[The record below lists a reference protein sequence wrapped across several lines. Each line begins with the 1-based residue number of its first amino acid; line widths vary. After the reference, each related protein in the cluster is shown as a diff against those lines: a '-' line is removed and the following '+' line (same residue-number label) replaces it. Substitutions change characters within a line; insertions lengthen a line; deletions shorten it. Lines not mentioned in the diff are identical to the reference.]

1 MRLIAFPGRPLAGAV
16 RPPGDKSISH
26 RALLLGAAA
35 TGQTRISGL
44 LESADV
50 LNTAAAMAALGAE
63 VGRAGDDWVVRG
75 RGFHSPAAA
84 LDFGNSGTGAR
95 LCMGLLAGYPIAAT
109 FIGDASLSKRPMAR
123 ILEPLARMGA
133 DTRSEGG
140 RLPVTVVG
148 RPPLTAIDYASKTAS
163 AQVKSA
169 VLLAGLHADGVTKV
183 SEPARSRDH
192 TENMLRAFGAEI
204 ANGDD
209 DGHPWA
215 SVRGGPALTGQ
226 AVIVPGDP
234 SSAAFFLAA
243 GLIAPGSDI
252 LVEAMSLNP
261 LRIGFV
267 QTIADMGAD
276 VTVTRGEDACGEP
289 AGSVRVRHAALRG
302 ATPPPARAASMI
314 DEYPILAALAAFA
327 EGETRLTGAEELRVK
342 ESDRIA
348 LMARGLRACGVEV
361 DELLDGLIIQGCGPG
376 GVRGGAEIE
385 TEGDHRIAMSFLV
398 LGLGA
403 QQPVMVDEA
412 DMIATS
418 FPDFAARMAALGADI
433 RAG

>member
-1 MRLIAFPGRPLAGAV
+1 MRLIAFPGRPLAGTV

-26 RALLLGAAA
+26 RALMLGAAA
-35 TGQTRISGL
+35 EGQTRISGL

-50 LNTAAAMAALGAE
+50 LNTAAAMAALGADMARD
-63 VGRAGDDWVVRG
+63 GADWIVRG
-75 RGFHSPAAA
+75 RDFQRPAAA

-109 FIGDASLSKRPMAR
+109 FVGDASLSKRPMAR
-123 ILEPLARMGA
+123 ILEPLALMGA
-133 DTRSEGG
+133 QTRAEGG
-140 RLPVTVVG
+140 RLPVTVIG

-169 VLLAGLHADGVTKV
+169 VLLAGLHAEGVTRV

-192 TENMLRAFGAEI
+192 TENMLAAFGADI
-204 ANGDD
+204 ATGAD
-209 DGHPWA
+209 DGGPWA
-215 SVRGGPALTGQ
+215 SVRGGARLVGQ
-226 AVIVPGDP
+226 DVRVPGDP

-243 GLIAPGSDI
+243 GLIVAGSDI

-267 QTIADMGAD
+267 ETIAEMGAD
-276 VTVTRGEDACGEP
+276 VTMTRSEDACGES
-289 AGSVRVRHAALRG
+289 AGSVRVRHGALRG
-302 ATPPPARAASMI
+302 VAPPPARAASMI

-327 EGETRLTGAEELRVK
+327 DGETRLTGAEELRVK

-361 DELLDGLIIQGCGPG
+361 DELPDGLVIQGRGPG
-376 GVRGGAEIE
+376 GVRGAAEIE

-403 QQPVMVDEA
+403 QQPVTVDEA

>member
-1 MRLIAFPGRPLAGAV
+1 MRLIAFPGRPLAGTV

-26 RALLLGAAA
+26 RALMLGAAA
-35 TGQTRISGL
+35 EGQTRISGL

-50 LNTAAAMAALGAE
+50 LNTAAAMAALGADMARD
-63 VGRAGDDWVVRG
+63 GADWIVRG
-75 RGFHSPAAA
+75 RDFQRPAAA

-109 FIGDASLSKRPMAR
+109 FVGDASLSKRPMAR
-123 ILEPLARMGA
+123 ILEPLALMGA
-133 DTRSEGG
+133 QTRAEGG
-140 RLPVTVVG
+140 RLPVTVIG

-169 VLLAGLHADGVTKV
+169 VLLAGLHAEGVTRV

-192 TENMLRAFGAEI
+192 TENMLAAFGADI
-204 ANGDD
+204 ATGANDVG
-209 DGHPWA
+209 PWA
-215 SVRGGPALTGQ
+215 SVRGGARLVGQ
-226 AVIVPGDP
+226 DVRVPGDS

-243 GLIAPGSDI
+243 GLIVAGSDI

-267 QTIADMGAD
+267 ETIAEMGAD
-276 VTVTRGEDACGEP
+276 VTMTRSEDACGEP
-289 AGSVRVRHAALRG
+289 AGSVRVRHGALRG
-302 ATPPPARAASMI
+302 VAPPPARAASMI

-327 EGETRLTGAEELRVK
+327 DGETRLTGAEELRVK

-361 DELLDGLIIQGCGPG
+361 DELRDGLVIQGRGPG
-376 GVRGGAEIE
+376 GVRGAAEIE

-403 QQPVMVDEA
+403 QQPVTVDEA

-418 FPDFAARMAALGADI
+418 FPDFAARMAVLGADI

>member
-1 MRLIAFPGRPLAGAV
+1 MRLIAFPGRPLAGTV

-26 RALLLGAAA
+26 RALMLGAAA
-35 TGQTRISGL
+35 EGQTRISGL

-50 LNTAAAMAALGAE
+50 LNTAAAMAALGADMARD
-63 VGRAGDDWVVRG
+63 GADWIVRG
-75 RGFHSPAAA
+75 RDFQRPAAA

-109 FIGDASLSKRPMAR
+109 FVGDASLSKRPMAR
-123 ILEPLARMGA
+123 ILEPLALMGA
-133 DTRSEGG
+133 QTRAEGG
-140 RLPVTVVG
+140 RLPVTVIG

-169 VLLAGLHADGVTKV
+169 VLLAGLHAEGVTQV

-192 TENMLRAFGAEI
+192 TENMLAAFGADI
-204 ANGDD
+204 ATGAD
-209 DGHPWA
+209 DGGPWA
-215 SVRGGPALTGQ
+215 SVRGGARLVGQ
-226 AVIVPGDP
+226 DVRVPGDP

-243 GLIAPGSDI
+243 GLIVAGSDI

-267 QTIADMGAD
+267 ETIAEMGAD
-276 VTVTRGEDACGEP
+276 VTMTRSEDACGES
-289 AGSVRVRHAALRG
+289 AGSVRVRHGALRG
-302 ATPPPARAASMI
+302 VAPPPARAASMI

-327 EGETRLTGAEELRVK
+327 DGETRLTGAEELRVK

-361 DELLDGLIIQGCGPG
+361 DELPDGLVIQGRGPG
-376 GVRGGAEIE
+376 GVRGAAEIE

-403 QQPVMVDEA
+403 QQPVTVDEA

>member
-1 MRLIAFPGRPLAGAV
+1 M
-16 RPPGDKSISH
+16 
-26 RALLLGAAA
+26 LGAAA

-123 ILEPLARMGA
+123 ILEPLAQMGA

-204 ANGDD
+204 AKGDD
-209 DGHPWA
+209 GGRPWA

-226 AVIVPGDP
+226 TVIVPGDP

-243 GLIAPGSDI
+243 GLIVPGSDI
-252 LVEAMSLNP
+252 LVEATSLNP

-267 QTIADMGAD
+267 ETIADMGAD

-302 ATPPPARAASMI
+302 TAPPPARAASMI

-361 DELLDGLIIQGCGPG
+361 DELPDGLIIQGCGPG

-418 FPDFAARMAALGADI
+418 FPDFAPRMAALGADM